1 MQDRMM
7 QMVRRWLAGMLLLA
21 ALPAAA
27 SNIEKS
33 ERLVN
38 QHDLSTSVAIGDYYL
53 KQESVLAARGYLA
66 KVGQARNLGRDW
78 NMRDPHWQQAEAAIV
93 AALTRE
99 TRRDF
104 SSMEW
109 LSEDWVK
116 MTAADFS
123 DQDLDKLLAHF
134 GTEVGHKQVMILDH
148 TVAFHVM
155 AALSLAGKIEGTVPG
170 TEAERTRMQQL
181 YNTEDEAMRFNHNE
195 SPEGTQFA
203 FSPAGKKY
211 FVNGVLKV
219 SGLITR
225 RLYET
230 AAQMPKRVEGADAPA
245 VQQAVDAYL
254 RARGG

>member
-1 MQDRMM
+1 MQDRIIRGAA
-7 QMVRRWLAGMLLLA
+7 VLWLALVALCAGA
-21 ALPAAA
+21 AEA
-27 SNIEKS
+27 SNLDKS

-53 KQESVLAARGYLA
+53 KQEALFAARSYLS

-78 NMRDPHWQQAEAAIV
+78 NIANPYWKQAEDAIV
-93 AALTRE
+93 AALVRD

-109 LSEDWVK
+109 LSEEWSQ
-116 MTAADFS
+116 MNAADFS
-123 DQDLDKLLAHF
+123 EQDMDKLLAHF
-134 GTEVGHKQVMILDH
+134 GTEVGRKQAMILDH

-155 AALSLAGKIEGTVPG
+155 AALSLAGKIDGNVPG
-170 TEAERTRMQQL
+170 TEVERKRMQDL
-181 YNTEDEAMRFNHNE
+181 YNAEDDAMRFNHNE
-195 SPEGTQFA
+195 NPEGTQFA
-203 FSPAGKKY
+203 FSPVGKKY

-225 RLYET
+225 RLYRT
-230 AAQMPKRVEGADAPA
+230 AAELPKRADAAAADA
-245 VQQAVDAYL
+245 VQQAVDGYL